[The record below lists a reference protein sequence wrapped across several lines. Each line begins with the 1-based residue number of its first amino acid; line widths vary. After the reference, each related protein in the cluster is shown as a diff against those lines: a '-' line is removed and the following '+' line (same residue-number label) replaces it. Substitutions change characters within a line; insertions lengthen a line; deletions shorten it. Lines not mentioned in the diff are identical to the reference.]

1 MDEKTKKWDNETE
14 MLTETAAMI
23 VGYNKE
29 MARQA
34 NKCQCK
40 KEDK

>member
-1 MDEKTKKWDNETE
+1 

-40 KEDK
+40 KEDKQYACFTKPKI